1 MNRKIGNCKNRK
13 QQQKIHDNN
22 NNDSD
27 KNDKDNNSNKS
38 YSMPRSP
45 RNCKLKR
52 LYTYAVFSQ
61 IFPQTLKFIFFEDYF
76 HKLWIFCIYI
86 GIKVFFVL
94 DMALLN
100 ATGNNIPKLDHH
112 HHHHRCFHGII
123 LRVMA
128 LNTAQKIKFSIKDFL
143 SKCDQTVDFGT
154 FTEGILNGK
163 LHFLYSGTSFDVVLW
178 NLCKSIIALTV
189 VLFST
194 RILAF

>member
-1 MNRKIGNCKNRK
+1 
-13 QQQKIHDNN
+13 
-22 NNDSD
+22 
-27 KNDKDNNSNKS
+27 
-38 YSMPRSP
+38 
-45 RNCKLKR
+45 
-52 LYTYAVFSQ
+52 
-61 IFPQTLKFIFFEDYF
+61 
-76 HKLWIFCIYI
+76 
-86 GIKVFFVL
+86 
-94 DMALLN
+94 
-100 ATGNNIPKLDHH
+100 
-112 HHHHRCFHGII
+112 
-123 LRVMA
+123 MA